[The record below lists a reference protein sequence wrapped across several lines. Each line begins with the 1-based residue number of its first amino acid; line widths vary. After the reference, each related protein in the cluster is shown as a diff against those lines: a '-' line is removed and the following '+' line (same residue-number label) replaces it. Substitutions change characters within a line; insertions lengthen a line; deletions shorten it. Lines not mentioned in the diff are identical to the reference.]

1 MMNDDAQL
9 EFIIEELEDQCK
21 SAITAHIAIT
31 MLKKQREEIKLLQ
44 EQLTFVQKL
53 YKRLKRLQ

>member
-1 MMNDDAQL
+1 MTSDKEL
-9 EFIIEELEDQCK
+9 ELVIEELEEQCK

-44 EQLTFVQKL
+44 EQLEFVQNL